1 MFKIALED
9 DLAQELCNFKQ
20 QENYDDR
27 IVERIL
33 YYYKAPILV
42 SQKYM
47 KKCYEDEAT
56 LSRILANN
64 DIDFKRSLEELAAT
78 QTLYKIILSKD
89 KSEFPFVN
97 IFNDKLENN
106 FTATFKSGEPR
117 TKAVKHF
124 TSLFYNAQ
132 SIFIFDKYIK
142 KTDLEYLIRECKVN
156 ECVDEIKIVKSE
168 KAESDGGI
176 KQNTQIMGVKVQVV
190 ANDQNYNKD
199 NTHDRYINIDDKIEI
214 ILTSGLDNFQNTLK
228 DFTYLIRTI

>member
-20 QENYDDR
+20 RENYDDR

-124 TSLFYNAQ
+124 TSLFYN
-132 SIFIFDKYIK
+132 
-142 KTDLEYLIRECKVN
+142 